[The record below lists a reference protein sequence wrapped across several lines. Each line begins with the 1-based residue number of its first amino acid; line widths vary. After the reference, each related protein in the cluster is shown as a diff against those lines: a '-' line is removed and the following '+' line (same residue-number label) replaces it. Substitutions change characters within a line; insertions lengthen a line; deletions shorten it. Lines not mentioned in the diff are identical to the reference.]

1 MKKNK
6 LIFLGASILVILA
19 VVSFIG
25 PFFINQ
31 DISSVDLFNISAS
44 PNSEHLLGTD
54 ELGRDVLI
62 RLLHGGRVSLMVGIF
77 ATMIQVTI
85 GVILGL
91 AAGYFGG
98 VVDSI
103 IMRIVDIIMCFPFFI
118 VAIAL
123 AAVVGPSVTNL
134 IIIIAILSWTDI
146 ARIVRAEVM
155 SIKERDFIMASKA
168 IGFNNIEII
177 IKHIIPNLMSSILV
191 AMTLA
196 MANAILMEAALSF
209 LGMGVKPPMPS
220 WGNMLTAAQN
230 MRTLRSEWWLW
241 IPPGVMIIIFV
252 LAINFLGEGLKRKLD
267 PEYKEG

>member
-1 MKKNK
+1 M
-6 LIFLGASILVILA
+6 
-19 VVSFIG
+19 SFIG
-25 PFFINQ
+25 PLFINQ
-31 DISSVDLFNISAS
+31 DISSVDLFNISTS
-44 PNSEHLLGTD
+44 PNAEHLLGTD

-62 RLLHGGRVSLMVGIF
+62 RLYMGESFSNGR
-77 ATMIQVTI
+77 
-85 GVILGL
+85 
-91 AAGYFGG
+91 YFCNYNTSYNRSYFRFSSW
-98 VVDSI
+98 VLWRSCRLYNNEDCRYYYVFS
-103 IMRIVDIIMCFPFFI
+103 FFI

-177 IKHIIPNLMSSILV
+177 IKHIIPNLLSSILV

-241 IPPGVMIIIFV
+241 IPPGVMIIISV
-252 LAINFLGEGLKRKLD
+252 LAINF
-267 PEYKEG
+267 